1 MTTLVLHNLFLLFS
15 EVLWCDIAHGSQ
27 HRDSSMLQFCLT
39 TSLEVLDAPVS
50 GKSGG
55 VPESGR
61 SLHTQLVFEVLFVAL
76 GLRSAHGVCSSE
88 LSSTFLVLDPTQKQ
102 VQEES
107 RCVAK
112 NLWAFLPGLP
122 TRSRRHAK
130 ERRCNW
136 PSRPTHCQSSRP
148 AMHRQT
154 SSPHLTYVV
163 IMFS

>member
-1 MTTLVLHNLFLLFS
+1 M
-15 EVLWCDIAHGSQ
+15 LWCDIAHGSQ

-76 GLRSAHGVCSSE
+76 GLRSSHGVCSSE

-107 RCVAK
+107 SCVAK
-112 NLWAFLPGLP
+112 TFG
-122 TRSRRHAK
+122 RSCLDSQLVLEGTQRRGGVIGPVAPCTASQAVLYCTVK
-130 ERRCNW
+130 LL
-136 PSRPTHCQSSRP
+136 RPILHMLS
-148 AMHRQT
+148 
-154 SSPHLTYVV
+154 
-163 IMFS
+163 